1 MTTFIGAL
9 VLLVVLMAGLMVY
22 AYTRR
27 EHEAERYRLSKHQ
40 RKLLE
45 NEPLSTQDGAN
56 IFLEQQQ
63 DYLGQ
68 ILALAGLEAR
78 YREMRT
84 QWIMW
89 GVGGAVVLGAGAL
102 TVGPE
107 FAIVGA
113 IFGAAAGAVGFVQFL
128 KLKVSQRQK
137 KLTEQLPPVL
147 ETMVSSLKSGSPI
160 LEVFKTLSE
169 TAPEPIRG
177 EFKRALVSLQLGK
190 SFRDVLTEMCGRIRT
205 PDFRLLTQAIF
216 ISQDVGGNLADVV
229 ATISEAIRE
238 RFKLRDYLN
247 SLTAQGKM
255 TALFIGSLP
264 FVITGLIYAISPAY
278 LTGFF
283 NNFWARIVMGGMI
296 CWELIGFWILMKL
309 TTFEV

>member
-1 MTTFIGAL
+1 MTTFIGLL
-9 VLLVVLMAGLMVY
+9 VLAVVLLAGLMIF

-40 RKLLE
+40 QKLLE
-45 NEPLSTQDGAN
+45 KEPLGTSEENVFLTQ
-56 IFLEQQQ
+56 QS
-63 DYLGQ
+63 DYLGK

-78 YREMRT
+78 YQEMRQ

-89 GVGGAVVLGAGAL
+89 GVGGAVLLGAGAL
-102 TVGPE
+102 TIGPE
-107 FAIVGA
+107 FAIIGA
-113 IFGAAAGAVGFVQFL
+113 IFGAALGAAGFVNFL
-128 KLKVSQRQK
+128 KFKANQRQK
-137 KLTEQLPPVL
+137 RLTEQLPPVL

-160 LEVFKTLSE
+160 LDVFKTLAE

-177 EFKRALVSLQLGK
+177 EFKRSLVSLQLGK
-190 SFRDVLTEMCGRIRT
+190 SFREVLNEMCGRIRT
-205 PDFRLLTQAIF
+205 SDFKLLTQAIF
-216 ISQDVGGNLADVV
+216 ISQDVGGNLAEVV
-229 ATISEAIRE
+229 ATIAEAIRE

-247 SLTAQGKM
+247 SLTSQGKM

-278 LTGFF
+278 LTAFLD
-283 NNFWARIVMGGMI
+283 NFWARIVMAVMV
-296 CWELIGFWILMKL
+296 CWELVGFYILMKL

>member
-1 MTTFIGAL
+1 MTTFIGLL
-9 VLLVVLMAGLMVY
+9 VLAVVLLAGLMIF

-40 RKLLE
+40 QKLLE
-45 NEPLSTQDGAN
+45 KEPLGTSEENVFLTQ
-56 IFLEQQQ
+56 QS
-63 DYLGQ
+63 DYLGK

-78 YREMRT
+78 YQEMRQ
-84 QWIMW
+84 QWIVW
-89 GVGGAVVLGAGAL
+89 GVGGAVLLGAGAL
-102 TVGPE
+102 TIGPE
-107 FAIVGA
+107 FAIIGA
-113 IFGAAAGAVGFVQFL
+113 IFGAALGAAGFINFL
-128 KLKVSQRQK
+128 KFKVGQRQK
-137 KLTEQLPPVL
+137 RLTEQLPAVL

-160 LEVFKTLSE
+160 LEVFKTLAE

-177 EFKRALVSLQLGK
+177 EFKRSLVSLQLGK
-190 SFRDVLTEMCGRIRT
+190 SFREVLNEMCGRIRT

-238 RFKLRDYLN
+238 RFKLRDYMN

-283 NNFWARIVMGGMI
+283 DNFWARIVMAAMV
-296 CWELIGFWILMKL
+296 CWELVGFYILMKL

>member
-1 MTTFIGAL
+1 MTTFIGML
-9 VLLVVLMAGLMVY
+9 VLFVVLVGGLMFY
-22 AYTRR
+22 AYSRR

-40 RKLLE
+40 QRLLE
-45 NEPLSTQDGAN
+45 KEPLAGGDEN
-56 IFLEQQQ
+56 VFLQQQ
-63 DYLGQ
+63 TDYLGKL
-68 ILALAGLEAR
+68 LALSGLEAR
-78 YREMRT
+78 YQEMRT
-84 QWIMW
+84 QWIVW
-89 GVGGAVVLGAGAL
+89 GVGGAVLLGAASL
-102 TVGPE
+102 TIGPE
-107 FAIVGA
+107 FAVLGA
-113 IFGAAAGAVGFVQFL
+113 IFGAAVGAAGFINYL
-128 KLKVSQRQK
+128 KLKVGQRQK

-177 EFKRALVSLQLGK
+177 EFKRSLVSLQLGK
-190 SFRDVLTEMCGRIRT
+190 SFRDVLTEMTGRIRT
-205 PDFRLLTQAIF
+205 PDFKLLTQAIF

-229 ATISEAIRE
+229 ATIAEAIRE

-255 TALFIGSLP
+255 TAVFIGSLP

-283 NNFWARIVMGGMI
+283 NNFWARIVIVAMVF
-296 CWELIGFWILMKL
+296 WELIGFWILMKL